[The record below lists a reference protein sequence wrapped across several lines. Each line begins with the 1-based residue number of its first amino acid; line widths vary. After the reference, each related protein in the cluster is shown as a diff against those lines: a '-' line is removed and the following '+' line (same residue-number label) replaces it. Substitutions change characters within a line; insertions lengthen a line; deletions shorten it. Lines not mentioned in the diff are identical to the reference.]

1 MKKWIYKIFMTGLI
15 GLGLFLASCAVQQ
28 NAATGSSNA
37 TATSAA
43 YPASGISAAYP
54 GSNDAGSTA
63 NGQPGLPLSMQLA
76 LGTLNL
82 EGTDLAVTPEQ
93 AATLLPLWQA
103 ANTLMTSGNASTADQ
118 EAAFQQIQDAMT
130 AGQMQAIQ
138 SMDLSGQNMLD
149 LAQKLGIEMPGG
161 QAGGQPPDG
170 TPGPGG
176 PPSAQGTPMPGGPQ
190 GMGANGTPAAP
201 PGMRGG
207 FETAFYQAVINLLQQ
222 KTQ

>member
-1 MKKWIYKIFMTGLI
+1 MLKWIYKIFVTGLI

-28 NAATGSSNA
+28 SAAIGSSNA
-37 TATSAA
+37 TVT
-43 YPASGISAAYP
+43 SAAYP

-63 NGQPGLPLSMQLA
+63 NGQPGLPLSMRLA

-82 EGTDLAVTPEQ
+82 ERTDLAVTPKQ

-103 ANTLMTSGNASTADQ
+103 VNALMVSGNASTADQ
-118 EAAFQQIQDAMT
+118 EAAFQQIEDAMT

-138 SMDLSGQNMLD
+138 SMDLSGQNTLD
-149 LAQKLGIEMPGG
+149 LAQKLGIEMPEG
-161 QAGGQPPDG
+161 QASGQLPDG

-176 PPSAQGTPMPGGPQ
+176 PPCAQGTPMPGGPQ
-190 GMGANGTPAAP
+190 GMADNGTPAVP

-207 FETAFYQAVINLLQQ
+207 FGTAFYQAMIDLLQQ